1 MEGAIREVNAF
12 STFAFDILKEIYRFR
27 GLVDNS
33 RLSLLNVNP
42 VNCVRKGV
50 FYIFKVYHEGT
61 IWIITCIK
69 TCRR

>member
-1 MEGAIREVNAF
+1 MEVAIREVNAF

-27 GLVDNS
+27 GLVDTS
-33 RLSLLNVNP
+33 RPLLNVNP
-42 VNCVRKGV
+42 VNCVRKGI
-50 FYIFKVYHEGT
+50 FYILKMYHEET